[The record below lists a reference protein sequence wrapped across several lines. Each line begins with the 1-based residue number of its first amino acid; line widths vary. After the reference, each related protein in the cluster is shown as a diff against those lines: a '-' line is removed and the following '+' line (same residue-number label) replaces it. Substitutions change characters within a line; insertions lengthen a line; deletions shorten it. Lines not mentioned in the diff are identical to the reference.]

1 MKKKISYLI
10 GILIMAMNLKAQE
23 PVVQETLEK
32 LLESVGENLTEDTD
46 IQEIQEDLEKYR
58 KSPIDINSATLE
70 ELMNLHLISELQAN
84 QLVLYRKKTGPIFS
98 LYEMTA
104 IDGFTPD
111 ILLKVEPFICFDSTK
126 SNIAG
131 KLSSGELFT
140 KSTRSFSNAT
150 PAESKNEGSPER
162 YYLRFK
168 YSHTNYQ
175 YGLVAEKD
183 PGEAFVRQSN
193 KHGFDYTSAFANF
206 RPGNKGLLLFVGDY
220 HVRFGQGLVA
230 WQGFSMGKSA
240 ETTQIFRSAQGIK
253 SYTSTDE
260 NQFFRGLAGQI
271 KHNQFTFS
279 PFISFHK
286 LDANIDTINNR
297 PYFGAFQTSGYH
309 RFGSEISGENALN
322 EFSGGGNIL
331 YTYKQWTLG
340 LTTVYNHFNIE
351 LDRSNDPYNQ
361 FLPEG
366 KNHLATGVYWKGT
379 IKNTFFS
386 GETAFSK
393 NSGRAIITGIMTK
406 PSPNAELSILY
417 RNINKSYFSYYSNAF
432 TESSKVNDEE
442 AMYFGIK
449 ISPASHWI
457 LWGYADFFRHKW
469 IKYTT
474 ASPSNG
480 TEFLLQAAYQPSKE
494 THYTLR
500 FFQEDKE
507 QRVISGIRKYNEF
520 QLIRRIRFDFSYKL
534 NTQVS
539 LKSRVE
545 YIFYSKQNTENGFL
559 AYQDMTFRP
568 AKKSYL
574 LNAHLVCFKTDGYNS
589 RMYAFEN
596 DVLYSFSIP
605 ALYGKGI
612 RGCINFQHQFN
623 EKFTI
628 WFKIS
633 STLQLAQ
640 KTELQTNNTIQ
651 KSEIKIQIR
660 YLF

>member
-240 ETTQIFRSAQGIK
+240 ETTQIFRF
-253 SYTSTDE
+253 STKGLSHTRQPMRT
-260 NQFFRGLAGQI
+260 NFFV
-271 KHNQFTFS
+271 
-279 PFISFHK
+279 
-286 LDANIDTINNR
+286 D
-297 PYFGAFQTSGYH
+297 
-309 RFGSEISGENALN
+309 
-322 EFSGGGNIL
+322 
-331 YTYKQWTLG
+331 
-340 LTTVYNHFNIE
+340 
-351 LDRSNDPYNQ
+351 
-361 FLPEG
+361 
-366 KNHLATGVYWKGT
+366 
-379 IKNTFFS
+379 
-386 GETAFSK
+386 
-393 NSGRAIITGIMTK
+393 
-406 PSPNAELSILY
+406 
-417 RNINKSYFSYYSNAF
+417 
-432 TESSKVNDEE
+432 
-442 AMYFGIK
+442 
-449 ISPASHWI
+449 
-457 LWGYADFFRHKW
+457 
-469 IKYTT
+469 
-474 ASPSNG
+474 
-480 TEFLLQAAYQPSKE
+480 LQ
-494 THYTLR
+494 
-500 FFQEDKE
+500 DK
-507 QRVISGIRKYNEF
+507 
-520 QLIRRIRFDFSYKL
+520 
-534 NTQVS
+534 
-539 LKSRVE
+539 
-545 YIFYSKQNTENGFL
+545 
-559 AYQDMTFRP
+559 
-568 AKKSYL
+568 
-574 LNAHLVCFKTDGYNS
+574 
-589 RMYAFEN
+589 
-596 DVLYSFSIP
+596 
-605 ALYGKGI
+605 
-612 RGCINFQHQFN
+612 
-623 EKFTI
+623 
-628 WFKIS
+628 
-633 STLQLAQ
+633 
-640 KTELQTNNTIQ
+640 
-651 KSEIKIQIR
+651 
-660 YLF
+660 